1 MSVRVWEIEDG
12 CAAVDVPESVEHS
25 GSMRLGDSAA
35 SVINVQD
42 SLEQ

>member
-1 MSVRVWEIEDG
+1 MSVKVWEIEDG
-12 CAAVDVPESVEHS
+12 CAAVNILEFVEHL

-35 SVINVQD
+35 PVINVQD